1 MISRRVII
9 FAIAAFSLSIAGV
22 ASAQPRWGRDRLPQ
36 IGACFYEHI
45 NFGGRHFCVR
55 PGERLRSLPGRMG
68 DEISSMRLVGSA
80 EVIIFRDKDMR
91 GRSSRFT
98 LDERDLRREGW
109 NDQISSLE
117 VSGRE
122 NRRGDD
128 RRGDDRRG
136 DDRRGDDRRGDS
148 RGPGDRGPV
157 WGREALP
164 RAGACFYRDADFR
177 GQYFCVARGDTYAWL
192 PPGFNDSISSIR
204 VFGAGVRLYQDRDY
218 RGRSTEIRRD
228 VGNLRGSWRDTVS
241 SIRVF

>member
-1 MISRRVII
+1 MISRKTII
-9 FAIAAFSLSIAGV
+9 CAIALFCLSLAEA
-22 ASAQPRWGRDRLPQ
+22 ASAQPRWGRERLPQ

-45 NFGGRHFCVR
+45 NFGGRYFCVA

-68 DEISSMRLVGSA
+68 DEISSLRLVGAA

-91 GRSSRFT
+91 GRSARFT
-98 LDERDLRREGW
+98 SDERDLRREGW

-122 NRRGDD
+122 IRGRGNDRGRGDD
-128 RRGDDRRG
+128 RPRGDDR
-136 DDRRGDDRRGDS
+136 S
-148 RGPGDRGPV
+148 RGERTPV

-177 GQYFCVARGDTYAWL
+177 GPYFCVARGDTYASL
-192 PPGFNDSISSIR
+192 PRGFNDSISSIR
-204 VFGAGVRLYQDRDY
+204 LFGAGVRLYQDPDY
-218 RGRSTEIRRD
+218 RGRSTEIRSD
-228 VGNLRGSWRDTVS
+228 VRNLRGSWRDDVS